1 MSKELDKLEN
11 AFRKQEEVSPRANS
25 KADAI
30 NLAMQAFEEEKIST
44 ASQGI
49 ESDARLNQ
57 QGNEE
62 KPLFDWKNKMKT
74 LNSKFGYS
82 LMGGASLAV
91 LAFVMVGPNLSEFTT
106 LDDQPEV
113 ASVNQEVQ
121 SEAAAK
127 PKAELADEDEVRI
140 QEVPVSEPAPT
151 VSKVPAARAE
161 APVEED
167 VEIVEREAKE
177 VSGAEKLGETIDQ
190 KLTDDEKRSA
200 LALPSANRHE
210 NLVEQ
215 LLKKL
220 ASAQGE
226 LATTQYEELRRQRE
240 EQSRNTKKK
249 KSVSK
254 FAKNYQKFGAAGSV
268 KRDPNLI
275 ISRMAPAQ
283 SSQPLP
289 VPADVITPQAQSR
302 DKFEEVKSNPVKSVV
317 SDPVSTFSVDVDT
330 ASYAFMRSSLNNNQT
345 PDPAS
350 VRIEELINYFDYQYQ
365 TPTDKSA
372 PFKANVQIMPTPWNE
387 GTKLMSIGIK
397 GYELGELEKPDSN
410 LVFLIDTSGSM
421 RQQNKLPLLR
431 HSFKLLLN
439 SLKPTDTISIVAYAG
454 SAGTV
459 LEPTLVKD
467 KRKILAALDRLHAGS
482 STAGGAGLR
491 QAYALAEENSNGDGV
506 NRVIL
511 ATDGDFNVGIS
522 DPEQLKRY
530 VEKKRKTGV
539 TLSVLGFGRGNYND
553 ELMQKLAQNGNGNA
567 AYIDTLSEA
576 RKVLVEE
583 AGSTLFTI
591 AKDVKLQVE
600 FNPGL
605 VSEYRLIGY
614 ETRALKR
621 EDFNNDKIDAGDIG
635 AGHTVT
641 ALYEITPV
649 GSNSQNVDPLR
660 YAEAKKETAEPVVNA
675 NPNEYGFM
683 KISYKLPDG
692 DKSTL
697 ISTPITLA
705 DEVDTLEGTDQDARF
720 ASAVA
725 AFGQLLKGGEFT
737 GEYSYDEIVALA
749 QSAKG
754 EDEFGYRAEFINLVR
769 LAKSVEGVQ

>member
-1 MSKELDKLEN
+1 MSKEIDKLES
-11 AFRKQEEVSPRANS
+11 AFRKQSEVSPQPNA
-25 KADAI
+25 KADAMK
-30 NLAMQAFEEEKIST
+30 LAMQAFEEEKISS

-49 ESDARLNQ
+49 ESEARLIR
-57 QGNEE
+57 QGNEK
-62 KPLFDWKNKMKT
+62 KPLFDWKNKMKS

-91 LAFVMVGPNLSEFTT
+91 LAFVMIGPNISQFTT
-106 LDDQPEV
+106 LDDQPQKLGIDLQTQNEV
-113 ASVNQEVQ
+113 VVEPTVD
-121 SEAAAK
+121 
-127 PKAELADEDEVRI
+127 LADEDQLRI
-140 QEVPVSEPAPT
+140 QQTPVPEPTTEVASEI
-151 VSKVPAARAE
+151 SKIPAARAE
-161 APVEED
+161 SPVED
-167 VEIVEREAKE
+167 GAVVVEQEAKE
-177 VSGAEKLGETIDQ
+177 FADDIVESELTPSVTAKQKRKKMKLLEADGSNQPAPQPKEN
-190 KLTDDEKRSA
+190 KL
-200 LALPSANRHE
+200 
-210 NLVEQ
+210 
-215 LLKKL
+215 
-220 ASAQGE
+220 
-226 LATTQYEELRRQRE
+226 
-240 EQSRNTKKK
+240 
-249 KSVSK
+249 
-254 FAKNYQKFGAAGSV
+254 SV
-268 KRDPNLI
+268 KGLSQQLSRLNSLSPSQETHTTIPNGRVFHGGKALVPQDGIVIPETQNRD
-275 ISRMAPAQ
+275 R
-283 SSQPLP
+283 
-289 VPADVITPQAQSR
+289 
-302 DKFEEVKSNPVKSVV
+302 FEEVESNPVKSVLA
-317 SDPVSTFSVDVDT
+317 DPVSTFSVDVDT
-330 ASYAFMRSSLNNNQT
+330 ASYAFMRSSLNNNQMPN
-345 PDPAS
+345 PDS
-350 VRIEELINYFDYQYQ
+350 VRIEELINYFDYKYEV
-365 TPTDKSA
+365 PKDKSV
-372 PFKANVQIMPTPWNE
+372 PFKANVHIMPTPWNE

-421 RQQNKLPLLR
+421 NQPNKLPLLR
-431 HSFKLLLN
+431 NSFKLLLN

-459 LEPTLVKD
+459 LEPTQVKD
-467 KRKILAALDRLHAGS
+467 KRKILSALDRLHAGG

-491 QAYALAEENSNGDGV
+491 QAYALAEESQNSDGV

-511 ATDGDFNVGIS
+511 ATDGDFNVGIR
-522 DPEQLKRY
+522 DPEQLKRF
-530 VEKKRKTGV
+530 VEKKRKTSV

-621 EDFNNDKIDAGDIG
+621 EDFNNDKVDAGDIG
-635 AGHTVT
+635 AGHKVT

-649 GSNSQNVDPLR
+649 GAKSQNVDPLR
-660 YAEAKKETAEPVVNA
+660 YAQAKEAEVVPVVNA

-683 KISYKLPDG
+683 KIRYKLPDSG
-692 DKSTL
+692 TSTL

-705 DEVDTLEGTDQDARF
+705 DEVDTVEAISQDARF

-725 AFGQLLKGGEFT
+725 GFGQLLKGGEYT
-737 GEYSYDEIVALA
+737 GEYSYDEIIALA
-749 QSAKG
+749 LSAKG

>member
-1 MSKELDKLEN
+1 MSKVLEKLEK
-11 AFRKQEEVSPRANS
+11 AFRKQEEVSPHSEA
-25 KADAI
+25 KAEAMK
-30 NLAMQAFEEEKIST
+30 LAMQAFEEEKIAT
-44 ASQGI
+44 ASQGFETDVRPI
-49 ESDARLNQ
+49 E
-57 QGNEE
+57 QGNED

-91 LAFVMVGPNLSEFTT
+91 LAFVMVGPNISQFTT

-113 ASVNQEVQ
+113 ATISEEVQ
-121 SEAAAK
+121 SEVAAK
-127 PKAELADEDEVRI
+127 PKEERTELADEVRV
-140 QEVPVSEPAPT
+140 QETSEPEAAPAL
-151 VSKVPAARAE
+151 SKVPAARAD

-167 VEIVEREAKE
+167 VAGLDQEERTREAKE
-177 VSGAEKLGETIDQ
+177 FSGDAEKLGEVTGNELVPSVPAPAESEVNNQVVNGANGGERLKIL
-190 KLTDDEKRSA
+190 LTPKSRALKKITPNASSG
-200 LALPSANRHE
+200 LAL
-210 NLVEQ
+210 
-215 LLKKL
+215 
-220 ASAQGE
+220 
-226 LATTQYEELRRQRE
+226 
-240 EQSRNTKKK
+240 QSE
-249 KSVSK
+249 S
-254 FAKNYQKFGAAGSV
+254 FA
-268 KRDPNLI
+268 
-275 ISRMAPAQ
+275 
-283 SSQPLP
+283 SQPRPAP
-289 VPADVITPQAQSR
+289 VDVMTPQYQDQNR
-302 DKFEEVKSNPVKSVV
+302 DKFEDVKSNPVKSVLA
-317 SDPVSTFSVDVDT
+317 DPVSTFSVDVDT
-330 ASYAFMRSSLNNNQT
+330 ASYAFMRSSLNNNQM

-350 VRIEELINYFDYQYQ
+350 VRVEELINYFDYRYE
-365 TPTDKSA
+365 TPTDRSE

-397 GYELGELEKPDSN
+397 GYELTDTERPQSN

-431 HSFKLLLN
+431 NSFKLLLS
-439 SLKPTDTISIVAYAG
+439 SLKPTDTISIVTYAG

-467 KRKILAALDRLHAGS
+467 KRKILAALDQLHAGG
-482 STAGGAGLR
+482 STAGGAGLK
-491 QAYALAEENSNGDGV
+491 QAYALAEESFKSERI

-605 VSEYRLIGY
+605 ISEYRLIGY

-649 GSNSQNVDPLR
+649 GSKSQNVDPLR
-660 YAEAKKETAEPVVNA
+660 YAQAKEQTVEPVVNT
-675 NPNEYGFM
+675 NPNEFGFM
-683 KISYKLPDG
+683 KIRYKLPDS

-705 DEVDTLEGTDQDARF
+705 DEVETLDATSKDARF

-737 GEYSYDEIVALA
+737 GEYSYDEVIALA

-754 EDEFGYRAEFINLVR
+754 DDEFGYRAEFINLVR